1 MSDLIQGPASG
12 QNADSG
18 AAGESGSPA
27 SNTPGGTDGRV
38 RVIREGVA
46 SYLPDIDP
54 DETTEWLESFDGLL
68 DRSGPT
74 RARYLMLRMLE
85 RAGEKHVA
93 LPALT
98 STDYVNT
105 IPTENEPWFPGD
117 EEVERRYRAWI
128 RWNAAIMVHRAQRP
142 GVGVGGHISTYAS
155 SAALYEVGF
164 NHFFRGKDH
173 PGGGDHIFIQGH
185 ASPGIYARA
194 FLEGRI
200 PAEQLDGFR
209 QEKSHADFGGA
220 LPSYPHP
227 RLLPDFWEF
236 PTVSMGLGPMNAI
249 YQARFNHYLN
259 DRGIKDT
266 TDQHV
271 WAFLG
276 DGEMDEPESRGLAH
290 VAATEGLDNLTF
302 VVNCNLQRLDGPVR
316 GNGKII
322 QELESFFRG
331 AGWNVIKV
339 VWGREW
345 DALLHADRDGA
356 LVNLMNV
363 TPDGDYQTYKAN
375 DGAFVRDHFF
385 GRDPRTKELVKDLTD
400 QEIWN
405 LKRGGHD
412 YRKVHAAYAAAM
424 AHKGQPTVILAHTIK
439 GYTLGKHFEG
449 RNATHQ
455 MKKLTLDDL
464 KAFRDMQHIPISDAE
479 LEKDPYLPPY
489 YHPGAD
495 APEIKYMLDRR
506 KALGG
511 FLPSRNT
518 DAAPLKLP
526 ENKTYDVIRKGSG
539 KQEVATTMAIV
550 RILKELLRDKEIGK
564 RIVPIIPDEA
574 RTFGMD
580 SWFPSLKIYNRNGQ
594 LYTSVDAELM
604 LAYKESP
611 IGQILH
617 EGINEAGSTASFTAV
632 GTSYATH
639 GEPMIPLYI
648 FYSMFGFQ
656 RTGDGLWAAA
666 DQMARGFVLGA
677 TAGRTTLTGEGL
689 QHADGHSLL
698 LASTNPA
705 AVTYDA
711 AFSYELAHIVKD
723 GLRRMYGGTE
733 GVDGFGGENIFYYL
747 TIYNEPYVQPA
758 EPEGLDV
765 EGLLKGIYLYKTSEA
780 AGPKAQILVSGVAMP
795 EGLRAQK
802 LLADEWGVSAD
813 VWSVTSWG
821 ELRREGVECE
831 RQALLNPSEDAP
843 VPFVTTA
850 LSSAQ
855 GPVVAASDW
864 MRAVSDQ
871 IRQWVPGDYTTLGTD
886 GFGFSDTRTAA
897 RRYFNVDAESIV
909 VAVLIGLAK
918 EGSIERSKAVEAASR
933 YRIDDVNAAPEQT
946 GDTGSA

>member
-276 DGEMDEPESRGLAH
+276 DGEMDEPESRGPRSRRGNRRPRQPH
-290 VAATEGLDNLTF
+290 
-302 VVNCNLQRLDGPVR
+302 VR
-316 GNGKII
+316 G
-322 QELESFFRG
+322 ELQPP
-331 AGWNVIKV
+331 
-339 VWGREW
+339 
-345 DALLHADRDGA
+345 
-356 LVNLMNV
+356 
-363 TPDGDYQTYKAN
+363 TPRRPG
-375 DGAFVRDHFF
+375 
-385 GRDPRTKELVKDLTD
+385 PRQRKD
-400 QEIWN
+400 
-405 LKRGGHD
+405 
-412 YRKVHAAYAAAM
+412 
-424 AHKGQPTVILAHTIK
+424 
-439 GYTLGKHFEG
+439 
-449 RNATHQ
+449 
-455 MKKLTLDDL
+455 
-464 KAFRDMQHIPISDAE
+464 
-479 LEKDPYLPPY
+479 
-489 YHPGAD
+489 HPGTGIVL
-495 APEIKYMLDRR
+495 PRCRLERHQGR
-506 KALGG
+506 LG
-511 FLPSRNT
+511 SR
-518 DAAPLKLP
+518 
-526 ENKTYDVIRKGSG
+526 
-539 KQEVATTMAIV
+539 
-550 RILKELLRDKEIGK
+550 
-564 RIVPIIPDEA
+564 
-574 RTFGMD
+574 
-580 SWFPSLKIYNRNGQ
+580 
-594 LYTSVDAELM
+594 
-604 LAYKESP
+604 
-611 IGQILH
+611 
-617 EGINEAGSTASFTAV
+617 V
-632 GTSYATH
+632 GCA
-639 GEPMIPLYI
+639 
-648 FYSMFGFQ
+648 
-656 RTGDGLWAAA
+656 
-666 DQMARGFVLGA
+666 
-677 TAGRTTLTGEGL
+677 
-689 QHADGHSLL
+689 
-698 LASTNPA
+698 
-705 AVTYDA
+705 
-711 AFSYELAHIVKD
+711 
-723 GLRRMYGGTE
+723 
-733 GVDGFGGENIFYYL
+733 
-747 TIYNEPYVQPA
+747 
-758 EPEGLDV
+758 
-765 EGLLKGIYLYKTSEA
+765 
-780 AGPKAQILVSGVAMP
+780 
-795 EGLRAQK
+795 
-802 LLADEWGVSAD
+802 
-813 VWSVTSWG
+813 
-821 ELRREGVECE
+821 
-831 RQALLNPSEDAP
+831 
-843 VPFVTTA
+843 
-850 LSSAQ
+850 
-855 GPVVAASDW
+855 
-864 MRAVSDQ
+864 
-871 IRQWVPGDYTTLGTD
+871 
-886 GFGFSDTRTAA
+886 AA
-897 RRYFNVDAESIV
+897 RRSRRRTGQPDERDA
-909 VAVLIGLAK
+909 G
-918 EGSIERSKAVEAASR
+918 R
-933 YRIDDVNAAPEQT
+933 
-946 GDTGSA
+946 